1 MIIHEIVVHPSPA
14 CPVSL
19 AVCTPGDPDRRAH
32 HSILLRCTFDG
43 GEQGRLLDRQVIRVG
58 GDFLTPRSLQ
68 RDAGDRAARADCASS
83 ASRRASDFTAERP
96 LVLRLM
102 HYTLCLTHA
111 RLPACSVH
119 RSRIST
125 PLTAHFGDRQVS
137 KAPRPRQLQQGRF
150 LGRFSGRICL
160 FLLVPQ

>member
-1 MIIHEIVVHPSPA
+1 MSPA
-14 CPVSL
+14 IPVSP
-19 AVCTPGDPDRRAH
+19 AVCTAGDVDLCAH
-32 HSILLRCTFDG
+32 HSFLLRNGHDG
-43 GEQGRLLDRQVIRVG
+43 GDRVG
-58 GDFLTPRSLQ
+58 ELEGRVVRHGPDLYPHHHLRPVQ
-68 RDAGDRAARADCASS
+68 GDRAARADCASS

-96 LVLRLM
+96 LVRRLM

-160 FLLVPQ
+160 NLLVPQ